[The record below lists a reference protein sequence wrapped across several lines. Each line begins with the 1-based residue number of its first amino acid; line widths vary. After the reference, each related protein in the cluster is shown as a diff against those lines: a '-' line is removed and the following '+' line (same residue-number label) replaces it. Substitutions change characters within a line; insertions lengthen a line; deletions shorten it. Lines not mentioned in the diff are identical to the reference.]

1 LSDPSTSKWHICWRG
16 SHPGGLSFRVRT
28 REISSALD
36 WHRTGGRSFAAAQD
50 DGTNGRLPTGQSDVD
65 NPLSA
70 PTRIKCQVGSLPAP
84 CHPLPRGRPR
94 SRRISLRSTVSGQ
107 GRFLAAARNDNE
119 RWWLSHHSTGHIT
132 LVGALSGASTAI
144 CPAGGVSFLCHPA
157 WCVNA
162 DPPDRQYPS
171 VPVILNRS
179 EGSPPRCRA
188 RTQERFF
195 AGRTRNVDCRPHP
208 SATERSV
215 RGRQV
220 NLPRP

>member
-1 LSDPSTSKWHICWRG
+1 LSGASTSKWHICWRG

-94 SRRISLRSTVSGQ
+94 SRRISLRSTVSSQ

-119 RWWLSHHSTGHIT
+119 RWWRSHHSTGHIT
-132 LVGALSGASTAI
+132 LVGTLSAPTSVMCQVGRLPAS
-144 CPAGGVSFLCHPA
+144 CHPE
-157 WCVNA
+157 
-162 DPPDRQYPS
+162 PQRRIS
-171 VPVILNRS
+171 PVS
-179 EGSPPRCRA
+179 ECIEPGEMLRCRA
-188 RTQERFF
+188 PF
-195 AGRTRNVDCRPHP
+195 AQSMAGYMEGYRRDTSC
-208 SATERSV
+208 
-215 RGRQV
+215 
-220 NLPRP
+220 